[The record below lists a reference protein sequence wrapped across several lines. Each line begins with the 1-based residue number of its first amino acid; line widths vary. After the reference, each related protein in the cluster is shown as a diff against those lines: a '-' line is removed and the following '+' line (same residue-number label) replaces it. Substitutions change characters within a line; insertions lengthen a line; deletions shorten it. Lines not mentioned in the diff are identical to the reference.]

1 MGGLT
6 AILGGWPRFC
16 VRPVGVLLGSW
27 VVTDQPNPKGG
38 WSYFAPSPSLTTCLY
53 QIDYTEFSFSS
64 HHLFWASEQSG
75 SKSFFQ
81 WNHL

>member
-38 WSYFAPSPSLTTCLY
+38 WFPLCPEPLPICLY
-53 QIDYTEFSFSS
+53 QIS
-64 HHLFWASEQSG
+64 
-75 SKSFFQ
+75 
-81 WNHL
+81 

>member
-16 VRPVGVLLGSW
+16 VRPLGVLLGSW

-38 WSYFAPSPSLTTCLY
+38 WSHIAPSAARP
-53 QIDYTEFSFSS
+53 
-64 HHLFWASEQSG
+64 HLPVSDR
-75 SKSFFQ
+75 
-81 WNHL
+81 LR

>member
-38 WSYFAPSPSLTTCLY
+38 WSHVAPSPPS
-53 QIDYTEFSFSS
+53 
-64 HHLFWASEQSG
+64 QSAYVR
-75 SKSFFQ
+75 
-81 WNHL
+81 

>member
-16 VRPVGVLLGSW
+16 VRPLSVLLGSW

-38 WSYFAPSPSLTTCLY
+38 WSHIAPSAARPISLY
-53 QIDYTEFSFSS
+53 QIGYAELSFSP
-64 HHLFWASEQSG
+64 HHLFWAPEQSG
-75 SKSFFQ
+75 SEICFQ
-81 WNHL
+81 